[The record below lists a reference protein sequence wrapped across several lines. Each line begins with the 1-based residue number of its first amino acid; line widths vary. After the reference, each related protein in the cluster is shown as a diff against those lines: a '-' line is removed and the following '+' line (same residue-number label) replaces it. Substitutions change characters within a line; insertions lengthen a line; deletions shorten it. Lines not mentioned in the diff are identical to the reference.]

1 MGDPTKHAEFPPSSL
16 EHYNNCPGFLQHE
29 GDPYFSEKGTDLHR
43 AWEIGIGE
51 FEKESGRQLTRDE
64 VRALDFVINH
74 EPSHVGVVYRE
85 LRVDCAGITWG
96 TNDFLVI
103 NPGYNN
109 ADILDAKFGRIGVL
123 PAQINIQI
131 WAYCLGVW
139 TMFPEIDLIRVGVA
153 VPYRDEYTSAKFY
166 RHSHKSSFEAFINRV
181 IEKVALFRAHG
192 DVTMLNYN
200 AKSCA
205 FCARSNCP
213 VKQKRLSEVLNQPL
227 EFETNIPVKDL
238 DAEEISQAKILSNQ
252 YKRWAATVDKRA
264 MELSNAGQEIPG
276 FDRCYRSG
284 SREVSGEAIGAAY
297 EKAAEIVDDPSDFF
311 DFVYTACTLSV
322 TDAVKWLRDESQRG
336 TKKQNE
342 ESFLDALRDA
352 GIGQPKA
359 GYYYL
364 KIKSEIYEES
374 ESES

>member
-1 MGDPTKHAEFPPSSL
+1 
-16 EHYNNCPGFLQHE
+16 
-29 GDPYFSEKGTDLHR
+29 
-43 AWEIGIGE
+43 
-51 FEKESGRQLTRDE
+51 
-64 VRALDFVINH
+64 
-74 EPSHVGVVYRE
+74 
-85 LRVDCAGITWG
+85 
-96 TNDFLVI
+96 
-103 NPGYNN
+103 
-109 ADILDAKFGRIGVL
+109 
-123 PAQINIQI
+123 
-131 WAYCLGVW
+131 
-139 TMFPEIDLIRVGVA
+139 
-153 VPYRDEYTSAKFY
+153 
-166 RHSHKSSFEAFINRV
+166 
-181 IEKVALFRAHG
+181 
-192 DVTMLNYN
+192 MLNYN

-284 SREVSGEAIGAAY
+284 SREVSGGDIGEAY
-297 EKAAEIVDDPSDFF
+297 EKVKEILDVPSNFYGFVDDFV

-322 TDAVKWLRDESQRG
+322 TDAVKWLRDQSPRG

-352 GIGQPKA
+352 GIGHPKA